1 MTVPDL
7 QVQTIRALFDRS
19 TRLYAS
25 RPAVGYAGE
34 SMVSYAE
41 LRDRVRHCSRL
52 LADRGV
58 GPGDRVALLGENGP
72 NWCVVYLGV
81 TTLGAVVVP
90 ILTDFHASE
99 ISHILRHSESRILFV
114 SEKASQKVEDLHLDA
129 LETRVR
135 LEDFSIL
142 EQQAAKAP
150 PKRAVSERAGE
161 AHTRGGA
168 AAERGPQPENTAA
181 LIYTSGTTGHA
192 KGVMLSHRNII
203 CSAAATATLQEVL
216 PEDRFLSV
224 LPLPH
229 VFECT
234 VGFLLPLMQGASIG
248 YLRKPPSP
256 SVLAPVFETVR
267 PTMMLAVPLIIE
279 KLFKTRILPGIRRH
293 LVTRLLYR
301 LPAARKRIHLTAGR
315 RLERLLGGELRFF
328 GIGGA
333 SLSPTVE
340 RFLRDAGFPYA
351 VGYGLTETAPLLTGC
366 GPKHTRYRSAGP
378 PVPGVEI
385 RIAKPHAATGIGEI
399 QARGAPVMQGYY
411 KDPER
416 TAAAFTPDGW
426 FRTGDL
432 GRIDPGG
439 YLYITGRLKNVIVGP
454 SGENIYPEAVESV
467 IHRSELVL
475 ESLVYEEDGHIVAR
489 VHLDYEKL
497 DEQFTSERLSESQAR
512 ARIARLLEEI
522 RRATNA
528 QVASFSRLSRIIE
541 QMEPFEKTP
550 TLKIKR
556 HLYVS
561 KKPDL

>member
-1 MTVPDL
+1 
-7 QVQTIRALFDRS
+7 
-19 TRLYAS
+19 
-25 RPAVGYAGE
+25 
-34 SMVSYAE
+34 
-41 LRDRVRHCSRL
+41 
-52 LADRGV
+52 
-58 GPGDRVALLGENGP
+58 
-72 NWCVVYLGV
+72 
-81 TTLGAVVVP
+81 
-90 ILTDFHASE
+90 
-99 ISHILRHSESRILFV
+99 
-114 SEKASQKVEDLHLDA
+114 
-129 LETRVR
+129 
-135 LEDFSIL
+135 
-142 EQQAAKAP
+142 
-150 PKRAVSERAGE
+150 
-161 AHTRGGA
+161 
-168 AAERGPQPENTAA
+168 
-181 LIYTSGTTGHA
+181 
-192 KGVMLSHRNII
+192 
-203 CSAAATATLQEVL
+203 
-216 PEDRFLSV
+216 
-224 LPLPH
+224 
-229 VFECT
+229 
-234 VGFLLPLMQGASIG
+234 
-248 YLRKPPSP
+248 
-256 SVLAPVFETVR
+256 
-267 PTMMLAVPLIIE
+267 MMLAVPLIIE